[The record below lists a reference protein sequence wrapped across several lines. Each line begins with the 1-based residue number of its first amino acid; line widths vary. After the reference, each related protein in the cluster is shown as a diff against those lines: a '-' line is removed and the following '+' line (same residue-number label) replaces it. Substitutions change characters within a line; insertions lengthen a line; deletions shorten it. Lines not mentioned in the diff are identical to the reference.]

1 MNWENVSLIGYAD
14 AVACGRRGRQ
24 READREL
31 AEADRAMAALP
42 WWQHRTR
49 LLVADAAL
57 TDHWGDPIGWAREA
71 LPVFAGRGETRLA
84 SRCREV
90 LRRAGAPVPRPGR
103 GDTPVPPAL
112 RAVGVTSREVDVL
125 RLMGEGLTNTAIAQ
139 RLVLS
144 PRTIETH
151 VANLVAKTGVPNRA
165 GLVAL
170 ARARIKSGPEAG

>member
-1 MNWENVSLIGYAD
+1 V
-14 AVACGRRGRQ
+14 
-24 READREL
+24 
-31 AEADRAMAALP
+31 P
-42 WWQHRTR
+42 
-49 LLVADAAL
+49 
-57 TDHWGDPIGWAREA
+57 
-71 LPVFAGRGETRLA
+71 A
-84 SRCREV
+84 S
-90 LRRAGAPVPRPGR
+90 
-103 GDTPVPPAL
+103 L

-170 ARARIKSGPEAG
+170 ARARIKSGPDAG

>member
-1 MNWENVSLIGYAD
+1 MQKPVIVAAARTAIGTFGGTLAQTP
-14 AVACGRRGRQ
+14 AP
-24 READREL
+24 EL
-31 AEADRAMAALP
+31 AA
-42 WWQHRTR
+42 
-49 LLVADAAL
+49 VV
-57 TDHWGDPIGWAREA
+57 I
-71 LPVFAGRGETRLA
+71 
-84 SRCREV
+84 REV

-103 GDTPVPPAL
+103 GDTPVPSSL

-151 VANLVAKTGVPNRA
+151 VANLVAKTGVSNRA

-170 ARARIKSGPEAG
+170 ARARIKSGPEAS